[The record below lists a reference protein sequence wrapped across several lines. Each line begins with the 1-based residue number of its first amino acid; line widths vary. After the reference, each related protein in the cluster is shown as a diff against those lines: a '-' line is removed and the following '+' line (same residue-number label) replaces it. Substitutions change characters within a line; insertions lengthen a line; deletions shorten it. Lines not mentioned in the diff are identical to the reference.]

1 MTKKQ
6 GGLFTALLLFCFFTF
21 LVYALYFNGIG
32 TNAGPTM
39 AYFGFQDEGRYGLI
53 MSIASIGSIVM
64 TVLLGLFGE
73 RINKIHGIGFG
84 LALMGLA
91 GILIGAMPMYIET
104 GTGYT
109 LMLFYSL
116 LAGIGYITIDLLM
129 NGVVADVYPE
139 KKDTMLPYVHAF
151 YGVGAM
157 LAPLLVT
164 SLTSVENPQSFARP
178 YLVLGIAAIVA
189 CVCIFWV
196 GKGIAPQTPY
206 ANMEQMRQRAMKN
219 PAEIFKDSRAWLYL
233 LACFLYLCFQT
244 GLSAWLPSYGTER
257 FSIGATEAGSIL
269 TMYFLGALA
278 MRFLSPIL
286 YKRMKV
292 STFYMLTI
300 AVSSLLF
307 LVFLMVD
314 LDFTGAR
321 IILTCMGLL
330 QGAAIPSL
338 VILCCDAFPERTAS
352 ASSVIVLGV
361 SLAALVAPVAMGA
374 LIQQAGYM
382 LPMLLIT
389 ACLPLSVAVTAVAVK
404 RG

>member
-6 GGLFTALLLFCFFTF
+6 GGLFTVLLIFCFFTF
-21 LVYALYFNGIG
+21 LIYALYFNGIG

-39 AYFGFQDEGRYGLI
+39 AYFGFQDEARYGLI
-53 MSIASIGSIVM
+53 MSVASIGSIVM
-64 TVLLGLFGE
+64 TILLGLFGE

-84 LALMGLA
+84 LALMGVA
-91 GILIGAMPMYIET
+91 AILIGAMPLYIES
-104 GTGYT
+104 GAGYT
-109 LMLFYSL
+109 LMLLYSL

-139 KKDTMLPYVHAF
+139 KKDTYLPYVHAF

-164 SLTSVENPQSFARP
+164 SLTSVEAPQTFARP
-178 YLVLGIAAIVA
+178 YLLLGVAAVFA
-189 CVCIFWV
+189 CVCILWV
-196 GKGIAPQTPY
+196 GKKISSETPY
-206 ANMEQMRQRAMKN
+206 ANMEKMRQRAMEN
-219 PAEIFKDSRAWLYL
+219 PAEIFRDSRAWLYL

-244 GLSAWLPSYGTER
+244 GLSAWLPSYGAER
-257 FSIGATEAGSIL
+257 FGVGASEAGSIL
-269 TMYFLGALA
+269 TLYFLGALA
-278 MRFLSPIL
+278 MRFLSPL
-286 YKRMKV
+286 FYKRMKV

-300 AVSSLLF
+300 AVAAVLF
-307 LVFLMVD
+307 LIFLLMDPSFGV
-314 LDFTGAR
+314 AR
-321 IILTCMGLL
+321 IILMCIGFL

-374 LIQQAGYM
+374 LIEQSGYM
-382 LPMLLIT
+382 LPMLVIT
-389 ACLPLSVAVTAVAVK
+389 ACLPVSVAVTAFAVRK
-404 RG
+404 

>member
-6 GGLFTALLLFCFFTF
+6 GGMFTVLLIFCFFTF
-21 LVYALYFNGIG
+21 LIYALYFNGIG

-39 AYFGFQDEGRYGLI
+39 AYFGFQDEARYGLI
-53 MSIASIGSIVM
+53 MSVASIGSIVM
-64 TVLLGLFGE
+64 TIFLGLFGE

-84 LALMGLA
+84 LALMGVA
-91 GILIGAMPMYIET
+91 AILIGAMPMYIES
-104 GTGYT
+104 GTGYM
-109 LMLFYSL
+109 LMLLYSL

-129 NGVVADVYPE
+129 NGVVADVYQE
-139 KKDTMLPYVHAF
+139 KKDTYLPYVHAF

-164 SLTSVENPQSFARP
+164 SLTREDVPQTFARP
-178 YLVLGIAAIVA
+178 YLILGVAAIFA
-189 CVCIFWV
+189 CVCILRV
-196 GKGIAPQTPY
+196 GKSISVETPY
-206 ANMEQMRQRAMKN
+206 ADMEKMRQRAINN
-219 PAEIFKDSRAWLYL
+219 PAEIFRDSRAWLYL

-244 GLSAWLPSYGTER
+244 GLSSWLPSYGTDR
-257 FSIGATEAGSIL
+257 FGVGASDAGSIL
-269 TMYFLGALA
+269 TLYFLGALA
-278 MRFLSPIL
+278 MRFISPIL
-286 YKRMKV
+286 YKMMKV

-300 AVSSLLF
+300 AISAILF
-307 LVFLMVD
+307 LAFLLLE
-314 LDFTGAR
+314 LDFTSAR

-374 LIQQAGYM
+374 LIEQSGYM
-382 LPMLLIT
+382 LPMFIIT
-389 ACLPLSVAVTAVAVK
+389 ACLPVSVAITAFAARK
-404 RG
+404 